1 IETNIGGYHRVRWA
15 RGVLTPSPCVTDSRT
30 LILWS
35 QDPVPSFVRFSDIPF
50 PYGINI
56 LVATLFIFRE
66 RATAGDSAGDYLSKS
81 ILAFVCFFYWVF
93 IYSFMCLHF
102 VYICVSCLFPVC
114 ISCLLS
120 ACIWTILW
128 VSVEATY
135 FHCLQVGWDC
145 FYEVKGPI
153 PRPELTHRTPR
164 IEWIVMTP
172 MRCQVLSSA
181 IMRPT
186 PNRGPN
192 GVSLLAC
199 RCNNIGASGG
209 LITLVA
215 ILTYLDLDYTC
226 EWGGIYMTGTVGDYS
241 VMMVT
246 IVPMVP

>member
-1 IETNIGGYHRVRWA
+1 M
-15 RGVLTPSPCVTDSRT
+15 
-30 LILWS
+30 
-35 QDPVPSFVRFSDIPF
+35 
-50 PYGINI
+50 
-56 LVATLFIFRE
+56 ATLLG
-66 RATAGDSAGDYLSKS
+66 TLLDLCWSVLSES
-81 ILAFVCFFYWVF
+81 ILAFVCLFIGCFFVCLL
-93 IYSFMCLHF
+93 ICLHV
-102 VYICVSCLFPVC
+102 VYMLAHHVYFSAC

-186 PNRGPN
+186 PSRGPN

-215 ILTYLDLDYTC
+215 ILTYPDLDYTC
-226 EWGGIYMTGTVGDYS
+226 EWGGIYMTGTAGDYS
-241 VMMVT
+241 VLLVT
-246 IVPMVP
+246 IGCPGIQKGVGPLILLRRTC

>member
-1 IETNIGGYHRVRWA
+1 MIIYCLH
-15 RGVLTPSPCVTDSRT
+15 
-30 LILWS
+30 I
-35 QDPVPSFVRFSDIPF
+35 I
-50 PYGINI
+50 
-56 LVATLFIFRE
+56 FIFSHS
-66 RATAGDSAGDYLSKS
+66 GLYYGSPWGPHIFS
-81 ILAFVCFFYWVF
+81 VCRLGG
-93 IYSFMCLHF
+93 M
-102 VYICVSCLFPVC
+102 
-114 ISCLLS
+114 
-120 ACIWTILW
+120 
-128 VSVEATY
+128 
-135 FHCLQVGWDC
+135 

-153 PRPELTHRTPR
+153 PRPELTHRIPR

-186 PNRGPN
+186 PSRGPN

-215 ILTYLDLDYTC
+215 ILTYPDLDYTC

>member
-1 IETNIGGYHRVRWA
+1 METNIGGYHRVRWA
-15 RGVLTPSPCVTDSRT
+15 RGVLIPSPCVTDFRT

-93 IYSFMCLHF
+93 VYLCMCLHS
-102 VYICVSCLFPVC
+102 VYMLAYHVYFLLAYHVYFPHASGLYYGSPWGPHIFSVC
-114 ISCLLS
+114 RL
-120 ACIWTILW
+120 
-128 VSVEATY
+128 
-135 FHCLQVGWDC
+135 GGM

-153 PRPELTHRTPR
+153 PRPELTHRIPR

-172 MRCQVLSSA
+172 TECQVLLIA

-186 PNRGPN
+186 T
-192 GVSLLAC
+192 S
-199 RCNNIGASGG
+199 
-209 LITLVA
+209 
-215 ILTYLDLDYTC
+215 
-226 EWGGIYMTGTVGDYS
+226 
-241 VMMVT
+241 
-246 IVPMVP
+246 